1 MYVNKSVCVCA
12 GTIFFFLSLSYSFT
26 SNRTELVVDDNKI
39 PVRTADGRLLFWFN
53 SNTSSTQRAIS
64 QPF

>member
-39 PVRTADGRLLFWFN
+39 PVRTADGRLLF
-53 SNTSSTQRAIS
+53 
-64 QPF
+64 